1 MKNRIVFIIAAFLVL
16 TMGCEKDEI
25 LETNSIS
32 SFTLNNGDCVTTIE
46 QITICFDSILNDSR
60 CAIGANCK
68 WEGNATGI
76 FDFTTREGINYKFEL
91 NTNTEFPVDTVI
103 ENIYILLTDL
113 KPYPEL
119 NSEIQPKDYKANL
132 TVANIKNIKSNAT
145 IIDFNPDKCGCC
157 WGWTIKIGNDTIK
170 SDNAI
175 IGKTIGYKIDYPVNV
190 FAEKGDLKQSCSE
203 LGSYD
208 YYELKHIIKVP

>member
-32 SFTLNNGDCVTTIE
+32 SFSLNNGDCVTTIE
-46 QITICFDSILNDSR
+46 QSTICFYSILNDSR

-68 WEGNATGI
+68 WEGNATVI
-76 FDFTTREGINYKFEL
+76 FDFTTRESINYKFEL

-145 IIDFNPDKCGCC
+145 IIDLNPDKCGCC

-175 IGKTIGYKIDYPVNV
+175 IGKTIGYKIDNPVNV
-190 FAEKGDLKQSCSE
+190 YAEKGSLKQSCSE